1 VARSFAAASSQFLY
15 VASNLG
21 ITAEPFTFACWG
33 QSSDAANNQNLMAF
47 SRSASDSGVYL
58 LAMRGSVAGDPIAA
72 IKQNDAGTASAFAN
86 TTTGYSTGSW
96 HSACAVFESTTSRT
110 ASIDGGSSGTNTTS
124 VSAVTGFEFSIGAA
138 YPRLTTRAYLSG
150 YVAFPAVWNVAL
162 SAAEVLMLAKG
173 AHPFSVRPDNLIAFW
188 PLDEK
193 TGGARDVVGGY
204 NLTASASEPTWVP
217 DPPVLV
223 RRPRRSKVWAGGSSG
238 AQSLLPG
245 LYVDADTF
253 HAPTVSATYALSP
266 SLYSD
271 ADSFYSATVS
281 ATYALTPGLYADAD
295 SFYSATVSGT
305 YTIAPDLYVDSD
317 AFYSPVVSLGGA
329 QTLLPSLYV
338 DADTFPSATVSATYT
353 LAPGL
358 YSDPDNFYGPTVST
372 TYALAPALYVDAD
385 TFHAPTVAPGVW
397 IVSPGLYIDADAFY
411 SPSVAP
417 GAVSLI
423 PSIYI
428 DSDVF
433 YPATLAGGS
442 LLVPPFSA
450 SLSSIAA
457 AAVLSSASARAS
469 LTNTGATAQ

>member
-1 VARSFAAASSQFLY
+1 MARSFAAASSQFLY

-110 ASIDGGSSGTNTTS
+110 ASIDGGSSGTNTNS

-193 TGGARDVVGGY
+193 TGGARDIVGGY
-204 NLTASASEPTWVP
+204 DLTASASEPTWVP

-223 RRPRRSKVWAGGSSG
+223 RRPRRSKVWMGSDGVVNGTLARTLSADTLSASGTALYTGTVAVSLSGDTISASG
-238 AQSLLPG
+238 AVLVAGAAAATLG
-245 LYVDADTF
+245 ADTLS
-253 HAPTVSATYALSP
+253 ASAT
-266 SLYSD
+266 
-271 ADSFYSATVS
+271 
-281 ATYALTPGLYADAD
+281 
-295 SFYSATVSGT
+295 ATVSGT
-305 YTIAPDLYVDSD
+305 L
-317 AFYSPVVSLGGA
+317 A
-329 QTLLPSLYV
+329 QTLGGDTVGASGAVGISGALAATV
-338 DADTFPSATVSATYT
+338 AADTASAAGAVTVSGTLSRGLSADTLSASGSIGDAMSGTLAVTMAPDTMEAYGITKVSGAVVATLGIDALAAFGTVHANITGTLSIT
-353 LAPGL
+353 LAPDVL
-358 YSDPDNFYGPTVST
+358 TSY
-372 TYALAPALYVDAD
+372 YARM
-385 TFHAPTVAPGVW
+385 
-397 IVSPGLYIDADAFY
+397 
-411 SPSVAP
+411 
-417 GAVSLI
+417 
-423 PSIYI
+423 
-428 DSDVF
+428 
-433 YPATLAGGS
+433 
-442 LLVPPFSA
+442 PPFSA
-450 SLSSIAA
+450 SLSSLGAA
-457 AAVLSSASARAS
+457 ATLSSASSRAILS
-469 LTNTGATAQ
+469 S